1 MLHVSWYCKHNG
13 ECERDLVDTE
23 VESLHQEGD
32 NLKEVQC
39 LQSMLKVGE
48 IVLMVGDEKNN
59 GERKK
64 GKVVHLPHPS

>member
-1 MLHVSWYCKHNG
+1 MFHASWYCKHNA
-13 ECERDLVDTE
+13 ECERELVDTK
-23 VESLHQEGD
+23 VKSLHQEGD
-32 NLKEVQC
+32 KEVQC

-48 IVLMVGDEKNN
+48 IVLMLGDEKNN

>member
-1 MLHVSWYCKHNG
+1 MFHASWYCKHNA
-13 ECERDLVDTE
+13 ECERELVDTK
-23 VESLHQEGD
+23 VKSLHQEAD
-32 NLKEVQC
+32 KEVQC